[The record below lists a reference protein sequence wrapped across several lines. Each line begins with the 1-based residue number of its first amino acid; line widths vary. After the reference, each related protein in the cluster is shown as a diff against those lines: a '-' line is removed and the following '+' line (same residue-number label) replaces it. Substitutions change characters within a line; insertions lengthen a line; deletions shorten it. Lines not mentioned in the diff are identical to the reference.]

1 VRVKEVV
8 RKIPLLGPAA
18 ATGYGLAK
26 RLVFRGSRDYWEQRY
41 REGGNSGGGS
51 FGRLARFKADVLN
64 AFVEK
69 HGVRSVL
76 EFGCGDGHQLELAK
90 YPRYI
95 GLDVAPTAIAAC
107 ARRFHADPTKS
118 FLLYSSSAFVDPLK
132 VVSAELSLSLD
143 VIYHLVEDPIFEAYM
158 THLFASATRFV
169 GIYSSDA
176 VRFAAS
182 PHVRH
187 RKYSDWVAANAP
199 GFRVIERIENPYPG
213 NDPTIESFA
222 SFAFYEKTA

>member
-1 VRVKEVV
+1 VRVREAV
-8 RKIPLLGPAA
+8 RKIPVLGRAISA
-18 ATGYGLAK
+18 GYGLAQHV
-26 RLVFRGSRDYWEQRY
+26 VFRGSRDYWEERY
-41 REGGNSGGGS
+41 RQGGNSGGGS

-64 AFVEK
+64 GFVEK
-69 HGVRSVL
+69 HDVRSVV

-118 FLLYSSSAFVDPLK
+118 FLLYSSTAFVDPLK
-132 VVSAELSLSLD
+132 VVNAELSLSLD

-158 THLFASATRFV
+158 AHLFASATRYV

-176 VRFAAS
+176 VRFATS

-187 RKYSDWVAANAP
+187 RKYSEWVAANARD
-199 GFRVIERIENPYPG
+199 FRLIERIENPYAG
-213 NDPTIESFA
+213 NDPVTESFA
-222 SFAFYEKTA
+222 SFAFYEKT